1 MPEQD
6 ERSLILVL
14 LAIFLPP
21 VAVLL
26 KAGLGLQFLLSI
38 LLTLLG
44 YIPGLI
50 HALWIVLKT

>member
-1 MPEQD
+1 MPETN

-26 KAGLGLQFLLSI
+26 KAGIGLQFLLSI

>member
-1 MPEQD
+1 MSD
-6 ERSLILVL
+6 NNERSLILVL

-21 VAVLL
+21 IAVLL
-26 KAGLGLQFLLSI
+26 KAGVGLHLLLSI

-50 HALWIVLKT
+50 HALWVVLKT